1 MRVRPTRVLYVEND
15 PALRGILAY
24 ALQQHPGLDLRAAVG
39 DANSALA
46 EARAQHFD
54 VALLDLALGNAS
66 MNGHELG
73 LALREIT
80 DDIGIVIYSQHA
92 VSDFTRTLPE
102 HVRFGWSVIQKRADI
117 GVDYLADVLRAT
129 ARGES
134 VIDTQVIKA
143 REESAVSPIEQLTL
157 RQRQIIALAA
167 SGVDANV
174 IAEELGLAPVTVRQ
188 ELSRI
193 YAVLVPDPK
202 KGTDLRTTAVL
213 RYLRETRRYAQ
224 SEGE

>member
-1 MRVRPTRVLYVEND
+1 MRPTRVLYVEND

-24 ALQQHPGLDLRAAVG
+24 ALQQHPDLELNAAVG
-39 DANSALA
+39 DADAALA
-46 EARAQHFD
+46 AAREYHFD
-54 VALLDLALGNAS
+54 VALLDLALGGDS

-80 DDIGIVIYSQHA
+80 NDIGIVIYSQHA

-102 HVRFGWSVIQKRADI
+102 DIRFGWSVIQKRADI
-117 GVDYLADVLRAT
+117 GIDHLAEVLRAT

-134 VIDTQVIKA
+134 VIDTQILKA
-143 REESAVSPIEQLTL
+143 REESAVSPIERLTL
-157 RQRQIIALAA
+157 RQRQIMALAA
-167 SGVDANV
+167 SGLDANA
-174 IAEELGLAPVTVRQ
+174 IAEELHLAPVTIRQ

-193 YAVLVPDPK
+193 YAILVPNPK
-202 KGTDLRTTAVL
+202 RGTDLRTTAVL

-224 SEGE
+224 SDEE

>member
-1 MRVRPTRVLYVEND
+1 MRPTRVLYVEND

-24 ALQQHPGLDLRAAVG
+24 ALQQHPDLELNAAVG
-39 DANSALA
+39 DADAALA
-46 EARAQHFD
+46 AAREYHFD
-54 VALLDLALGNAS
+54 VALLDLALGGDS

-80 DDIGIVIYSQHA
+80 NDIGIVIYSQHA

-102 HVRFGWSVIQKRADI
+102 DIRSGWSVIQKRADI
-117 GVDYLADVLRAT
+117 GIDHLADVLRAT

-134 VIDTQVIKA
+134 VIDTQILKA

-157 RQRQIIALAA
+157 RQRQIMALAA
-167 SGVDANV
+167 SGLDANA
-174 IAEELGLAPVTVRQ
+174 IAEELHLAPVTIRQ

-193 YAVLVPDPK
+193 YAILVPNPK
-202 KGTDLRTTAVL
+202 RGTDLRTTAVL

-224 SEGE
+224 SDGE

>member
-1 MRVRPTRVLYVEND
+1 MRPTRVLYVEND

-24 ALQQHPGLDLRAAVG
+24 ALQQHPDLELNAAVG
-39 DANSALA
+39 DADAALA
-46 EARAQHFD
+46 AAREYHFD
-54 VALLDLALGNAS
+54 VALLDLALGGDS

-80 DDIGIVIYSQHA
+80 NDIGIVIYSQHA

-102 HVRFGWSVIQKRADI
+102 DIRFGWSVIQKRADI
-117 GVDYLADVLRAT
+117 GIDYLAEVLRAT

-134 VIDTQVIKA
+134 VIDTQILKA
-143 REESAVSPIEQLTL
+143 REESAVSPIERLTL
-157 RQRQIIALAA
+157 RQRQIMALAA
-167 SGVDANV
+167 SGLDANA
-174 IAEELGLAPVTVRQ
+174 IAEELHLAPVTIRQ

-193 YAVLVPDPK
+193 YAILVPNPK
-202 KGTDLRTTAVL
+202 RGTDLRTTAVL

-224 SEGE
+224 SDEE

>member
-1 MRVRPTRVLYVEND
+1 MRPTRVLYVEND

-24 ALQQHPGLDLRAAVG
+24 ALQQHPGLDLRAAVS
-39 DANSALA
+39 DADAAIA
-46 EARAQHFD
+46 EARAQHYD
-54 VALLDLALGNAS
+54 VALVDLALGNAS

-73 LALREIT
+73 LALRDII

-92 VSDFTRTLPE
+92 VSDFTRALPE
-102 HVRFGWSVIQKRADI
+102 RVRFGWSVIQKRADVGI
-117 GVDYLADVLRAT
+117 DHLADVLKAT

-167 SGVDANV
+167 SGVDANI
-174 IAEELGLAPVTVRQ
+174 IAEELGLAPVTIRQ

-202 KGTDLRTTAVL
+202 RGTDLRTTAVL
-213 RYLRETRRYAQ
+213 RYLRETRRYEQAG
-224 SEGE
+224 GE